1 MFIARR
7 TECALRALLH
17 LSLAGVGAPAPM
29 KAADI
34 ARKEGVSH
42 KYVEQ
47 QLLVAKKAG
56 LVRSK
61 SGQNGGYFLSRPAR
75 EISVASVVRAFE
87 GDSAVFARE
96 GSAANLSPVS
106 LALNGA
112 WDKARASLAGALEA
126 TTLEDLAGNA
136 REEMLA
142 SARMYHI

>member
-7 TECALRALLH
+7 TECALRAILH
-17 LSLAGVGAPAPM
+17 LALAGAGDPAPV

-75 EISVASVVRAFE
+75 EISVASVIRAFE
-87 GDSAVFARE
+87 GDSAVFARA
-96 GSAANLSPVS
+96 GGAANGSPVS
-106 LALNGA
+106 VALNGA
-112 WDKARASLAGALEA
+112 WDKARASLAGALDA
-126 TTLEDLAGNA
+126 TSLEDLAVKA
-136 REEMLA
+136 REATLA
-142 SARMYHI
+142 NARMYHI